1 MMSFI
6 CRVAS
11 DLRSVVLLVRF
22 VAALFLAVTIYSL
35 GLLFLPKAFWWR
47 VIISKIGWL
56 CLWAGGQ
63 KLTIHGSPPSIEDGP
78 YLFILNH
85 QSFFDGFVVARS
97 FPYRVT
103 GLGAKSYFNLPLWG
117 WMMKLH
123 GIISVDRSDHEGALA
138 SIKKT
143 EEAFRRG
150 ESLAIF
156 PEGTR
161 TPDGKL
167 QDFKTGAFHLAISAK
182 ATIVPVAIIGAAAAW
197 PKGSWR
203 IKPGRLAVA
212 FGQPISYANY
222 GKLYVGENAVSNLK
236 SLTRLRITALMERPQ

>member
-1 MMSFI
+1 MKLMSFAL
-6 CRVAS
+6 RVVS

-22 VAALFLAVTIYSL
+22 VIALILAVVIYSF

-63 KLTIHGSPPSIEDGP
+63 KLTVHGSAPPVENGP
-78 YLFILNH
+78 YLFVLNH

-103 GLGAKSYFNLPLWG
+103 GLGAKSYFKLPLWG

-123 GIISVDRSDHEGALA
+123 GIIPVDRRNHESALA
-138 SIKKT
+138 SVKKT

-167 QDFKTGAFHLAISAK
+167 QEFKAGAFHLAVSAK
-182 ATIVPVAIIGAAAAW
+182 ATIVPVAIIGAAEAW

-212 FGQPISYANY
+212 FGQPISCDNCR
-222 GKLYVGENAVSNLK
+222 KLYAGENAVSNLK
-236 SLTRLRITALMERPQ
+236 NLTRLRISSL